1 MMARQHCPNCG
12 GFVSPMPEQ
21 RALFQTRGGLPL
33 PANDNGF
40 FGFHAASQDREA
52 EALRHGRCRAVGAER
67 QARRD
72 FTHAALLPLLKK
84 EA

>member
-1 MMARQHCPNCG
+1 MSRQHCPNCG

-33 PANDNGF
+33 PANDNAF
-40 FGFHAASQDREA
+40 FAFHTASQDREDD
-52 EALRHGRCRAVGAER
+52 ALRHGRCRAVGAER

-72 FTHAALLPLLKK
+72 FTHAALRG
-84 EA
+84 AIQQGA